1 MSITSK
7 KKSPCK
13 RITGFQVTA
22 ICLDESLDEICSLL
36 NLLIFYSDDVFLLPL
51 SGCSFYHKI
60 QAKYWLLLLI
70 HKSELLMV

>member
-22 ICLDESLDEICSLL
+22 ICLDEICSLL